1 MSASDA
7 INKTLFH
14 GTHYVFGEGET
25 FTDPGNPSLHNTTFK
40 DPTPRI
46 YLTSDLEE
54 AKDYARN
61 RVEGQDKLFGPV
73 YEVDA
78 PDAVSV
84 SDDIDKNSHLFKG
97 FADVYK
103 EPYKNTYTSTSTTLT
118 PKKVAAWVINPNIDN
133 S

>member
-1 MSASDA
+1 MSAFEALS
-7 INKTLFH
+7 KQLFH
-14 GTHYVFGEGET
+14 GTHYIFGEGET
-25 FTDPGNPSLHNTTFK
+25 FKDSGTPSLHTEKFR

-54 AKDYARN
+54 AKDYAKN
-61 RVEGQDKLFGPV
+61 RVEGQGKLFGAV

-84 SDDIDKNSHLFKG
+84 PDDIDKNSHVFGGL
-97 FADVYK
+97 ADVYK

-118 PKKVAAWVINPNIDN
+118 PKRIAGWVINPNITE
-133 S
+133 